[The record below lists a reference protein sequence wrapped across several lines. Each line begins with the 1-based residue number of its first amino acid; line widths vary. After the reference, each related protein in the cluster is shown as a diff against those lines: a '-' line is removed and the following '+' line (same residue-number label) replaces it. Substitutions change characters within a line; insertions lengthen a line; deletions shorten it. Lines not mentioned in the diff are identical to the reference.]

1 MIGMKDG
8 TIKMLYDPLIS
19 IRGACLVEG
28 RTVLNS
34 YSILI
39 VQNVK
44 KKEMTFG
51 RLDAIAYAPEG
62 NNDDIR
68 DNRDDPKKRD
78 NRPGFLDPY
87 LIFIYIR

>member
-1 MIGMKDG
+1 
-8 TIKMLYDPLIS
+8 
-19 IRGACLVEG
+19 
-28 RTVLNS
+28 
-34 YSILI
+34 
-39 VQNVK
+39 
-44 KKEMTFG
+44 MTFG

-87 LIFIYIR
+87 LLFIYIR